1 MSGGIL
7 DGFQTII
14 PTAAAVLSVRR
25 QMLRMTQQE
34 VADRA
39 NITLRQYQ
47 RLESGERNIL
57 TSSFGLACRVI
68 EALDMDV
75 SKFYHGDYAFMGRV
89 KTEEARKGIRLA
101 DELSD
106 MILFHT
112 RVCEN
117 GKKMEQPWEDK

>member
-1 MSGGIL
+1 MEGAILMSGGVL
-7 DGFQTII
+7 DSFQTII
-14 PTAAAVLSVRR
+14 PTAAAVLSERR

-75 SKFYHGDYAFMGRV
+75 SKFYHGDYSFV
-89 KTEEARKGIRLA
+89 EYI
-101 DELSD
+101 
-106 MILFHT
+106 I
-112 RVCEN
+112 
-117 GKKMEQPWEDK
+117 DKFA